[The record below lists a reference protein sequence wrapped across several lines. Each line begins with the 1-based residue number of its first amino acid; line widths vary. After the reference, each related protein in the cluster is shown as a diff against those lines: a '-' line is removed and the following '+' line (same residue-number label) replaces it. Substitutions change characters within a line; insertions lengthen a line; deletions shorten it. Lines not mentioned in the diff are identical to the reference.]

1 MKDDC
6 SASLVFDRFGAL
18 FRSAMGGIAAAVG
31 ITYLSCTAMGLP
43 DAVSALSAFAVSA
56 LCACSFAAVVAIV
69 RRCCVR
75 FEGHHSHG
83 RHDNLLLLPY
93 SSVGVAMRQ
102 WRGCQ
107 QSDGTTLTATT
118 ICSPFTRSGGSSSG
132 TCKAWRTHTCDHLAD
147 VK

>member
-18 FRSAMGGIAAAVG
+18 FRSVMGGIAAAVG
-31 ITYLSCTAMGLP
+31 STYLSCTAMGLSTE
-43 DAVSALSAFAVSA
+43 VTALSVFAVSA

-83 RHDNLLLLPY
+83 RHVNLLLLPY
-93 SSVGVAMRQ
+93 SSVNVAMRQ
-102 WRGCQ
+102 WRGYQ
-107 QSDGTTLTATT
+107 QSDGTALTRPLRFVLPSHGRVAARRTPAKHGGHIRATT
-118 ICSPFTRSGGSSSG
+118 
-132 TCKAWRTHTCDHLAD
+132 LQM
-147 VK
+147 